1 MLLAVWMAACA
12 NPAKL
17 VEKGNYEQAI
27 KVSIRKL
34 SGKKNKKLKYVKSL
48 EEAFAKA
55 NHLDMRQIKV
65 LEKEKR
71 AENWVEINALHQ
83 RIRRRQ
89 SSIEPLLPLYASDGY
104 KAEFKFVKIEDLE
117 LESKQKAA
125 EFYYE
130 EGRKQLSRAR
140 GGDKEA
146 AREAYAAFERLQ
158 NYYNNYKDE
167 AQLMEEARTLGTVY
181 ILFRIQND
189 AKVVL
194 PADFERELRE
204 ISVRDLNRLWR
215 EVHLSPASG
224 LSYDYHATLRL
235 TQIEVTPELL
245 KEREYVD
252 DKTIEEGWEYVLDS
266 RGNVMKDS
274 SGNDI
279 KVPKKVLIKARV
291 LEVYQHKAARVAGKL
306 EFYDNIRRE
315 LVHAEPVGVD
325 AVFENYAATFE
336 GDKRALSEESKR
348 KTGNRPLPFPGSEAL
363 ILQAADLLKP
373 VVKDK
378 IQRSRIM
385 R

>member
-1 MLLAVWMAACA
+1 MAACA

-17 VEKGNYEQAI
+17 VEKGNYDQAI
-27 KVSIRKL
+27 KVSTRKL

-55 NHLDMRQIKV
+55 NHLDMRQVKV
-65 LEKEKR
+65 LEKENR
-71 AENWVEINALHQ
+71 AENWVDINALHQ

-104 KAEFKFVKIEDLE
+104 KAEFKFVKIEELE

-125 EFYYE
+125 AFYYE
-130 EGRKQLSRAR
+130 EGSRQLSKAR
-140 GGDKEA
+140 SGDKEA
-146 AREAYAAFERLQ
+146 AREAFAAFEDLKK
-158 NYYNNYKDE
+158 YYTSYKDE
-167 AQLMEEARTLGTVY
+167 ERLMEEARALGTVY

-189 AKVVL
+189 AQVVL
-194 PADFERELRE
+194 PSDFERALRE

-215 EVHLSPASG
+215 EVHLNPVAG
-224 LSYDYHATLRL
+224 LGYDYHATLRL
-235 TQIEVTPELL
+235 TQIEVTPELM

-252 DKTIEEGWEYVLDS
+252 DKSIEEGWEYVLDS
-266 RGNVMKDS
+266 RGNVLKDS

-279 KVPKKVLIKARV
+279 KVPKKILIKARV

-348 KTGNRPLPFPGSEAL
+348 KVGNRPLPFPGSEAL